1 MSSDRIVTAKKP
13 RPRGFAP
20 WSPNPASQGIIAD
33 IRRVLMD
40 YSTYLPLTVRQ
51 VFYRLVATTG
61 YGKTEREYKNLCE
74 KINRGK
80 RAGMLNWDDFR
91 DDGITATNPP
101 GYESQQSIEDTVEWL
116 LRQGINKQVWQPVQ
130 QIVLCEAAG
139 MVPQLKR
146 VSDDF
151 GVAVMSSSGFDSSTG
166 RYQLAEKVVAHCHN
180 GKEVIVQHIGD
191 FDPSGV
197 HVYQSLCDDVSE
209 FVADM
214 GGDVTFRRVAITPDQ
229 IALHQLPEAPAKAS
243 DNRIFT
249 GSGTVQCEALPPDA
263 LASILRFALDQH
275 FDRAIDDDGE
285 DESQRIMAEVLAMYS
300 GVES

>member
-20 WSPNPASQGIIAD
+20 WSPNPASQTLIAD
-33 IRRVLMD
+33 VKQVLMD
-40 YSTYLPLTVRQ
+40 YSSYLPLTVRQ
-51 VFYRLVATTG
+51 VFYRLVATVE

-74 KINRGK
+74 KVNRAK
-80 RAGMLNWDDFR
+80 RARMLNWDDFR

-101 GYESQQSIEDTVEWL
+101 GYESQQSIEDTLEWL

-139 MVPQLKR
+139 MVPQLER
-146 VSDDF
+146 VADGF

-166 RYQLAEKVVAHCHN
+166 RYQLAERIVRHCNDGKDVV
-180 GKEVIVQHIGD
+180 IQHIGD
-191 FDPSGV
+191 YDPSGV
-197 HVYQSLCDDVSE
+197 HVYQSLADDVSE
-209 FVADM
+209 FVNCM
-214 GGDVTFRRVAITPDQ
+214 GGDVIFRRVAITPAQ
-229 IALHQLPEAPAKAS
+229 IALHQLPEAPAKAN
-243 DNRIFT
+243 DNRSFT
-249 GSGTVQCEALPPDA
+249 GSGTVQCEALPPDV

-285 DESQRIMAEVLAMYS
+285 DKSQRIMAEVLAKY
-300 GVES
+300 GGAEP